1 MDTLYFQN
9 LLNKRKYRMENK
21 SDTNY
26 IANQC
31 KIESQPV
38 KTESQPST
46 FVQSQEQ
53 KEMKDTESTVNTA
66 SNENDLSETKEYA
79 DLLLKLRSS
88 DSGDIALNRESNVDV
103 YLGKLLVVINFN
115 EFYHTIK
122 YNSKFTRY
130 RSF

>member
-31 KIESQPV
+31 KIESQQV

-115 EFYHTIK
+115 EFYYKIK

>member
-38 KTESQPST
+38 KIESQPST

-115 EFYHTIK
+115 EFYHKIK

>member
-1 MDTLYFQN
+1 
-9 LLNKRKYRMENK
+9 MENK

-38 KTESQPST
+38 KIESQPST

-115 EFYHTIK
+115 EFYHKIK

>member
-31 KIESQPV
+31 KIESHPV
-38 KTESQPST
+38 KIESQPST

-115 EFYHTIK
+115 EFYHKIK